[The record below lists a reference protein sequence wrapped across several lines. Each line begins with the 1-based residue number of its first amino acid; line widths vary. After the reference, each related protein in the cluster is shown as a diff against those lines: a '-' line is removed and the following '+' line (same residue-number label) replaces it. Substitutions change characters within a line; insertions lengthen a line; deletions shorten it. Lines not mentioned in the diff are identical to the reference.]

1 MARTADRSGVAAILT
16 PYPSR
21 SMAKKRGK
29 IALSSMPSVL
39 DDFRTGRPVIIVD
52 DEDRENEGD
61 VCVAAEHVTP
71 QTIAFLLNHARGFL
85 CVAIGPELAAKL
97 ELPPMVEE
105 NRSAFGTPFT
115 VTVDARDGI
124 TTGVSAQDRAHTIQ
138 AIIADGA
145 GPEDL
150 VRPGHVMPLLAR
162 PGGTLVRAGHTEAA
176 VDLARLAGLKP
187 ATVICEVM
195 NEDGSMARLPELT
208 AMAEQFG
215 FKLCAIADLIRY
227 RHRSEYLITK
237 SVCVD
242 LPTRYGQFKLHYY
255 RSMVDDKQH
264 VAVCCGDIGTPDDR
278 PAAPID
284 VPVLVRVHDECFTGD
299 TLHSYR
305 CDCGEQLEAALQMIH
320 EEGRGLLLYM
330 RQEGR
335 GIGLENK
342 LHAYAL
348 QDGGLDTVEA
358 NKQLGFPVDKRE
370 YGTGAQILRH
380 LGVRRIRLLTN
391 SPRKFHALGGY
402 GLEIVERVPIQVPPR
417 KENLRYLRT
426 KKEKLGHIL
435 DLPPDDEPDGQDQQ
449 ATAPESQ

>member
-1 MARTADRSGVAAILT
+1 MSQE
-16 PYPSR
+16 
-21 SMAKKRGK
+21 RGK
-29 IALSSMPSVL
+29 PTALSDIPSAL
-39 DDFRTGRPVIIVD
+39 DEFRAGRPVIIVD
-52 DEDRENEGD
+52 EEDRENEGD
-61 VCVAAEHVTP
+61 ICVAAEHVTAD
-71 QTIAFLLNHARGFL
+71 TIVFLLNNARGFL

-124 TTGVSAQDRAHTIQ
+124 TTGVSAQDRARTIQ
-138 AIIADGA
+138 TIIADDA
-145 GPEDL
+145 RPEDL

-195 NEDGSMARLPELT
+195 NEDGTMARLPELR
-208 AMAEQFG
+208 AMAERFG
-215 FKLCAIADLIRY
+215 FKICSIADLIRH
-227 RHRSEYLITK
+227 RHRSEYLVTK

-242 LPTRYGQFKLHYY
+242 LPTRYGPFKLHFY

-264 VAVCCGDIGTPDDR
+264 VAICCGDVGTPDDR
-278 PAAPID
+278 PAPPID
-284 VPVLVRVHDECFTGD
+284 EPVLVRVHDECFTGD
-299 TLHSYR
+299 ILHSYR
-305 CDCGEQLEAALQMIH
+305 CDCGEQLEAALQAIQ
-320 EEGRGLLLYM
+320 EAGRGLLLYM

-342 LHAYAL
+342 LHAYVL
-348 QDGGLDTVEA
+348 QEDGLDTVEA
-358 NKQLGFPVDKRE
+358 NKQLGFPADKRE

-380 LGVRRIRLLTN
+380 LGVRKIRLLTN
-391 SPRKFHALGGY
+391 NPRKFHALGGY

-417 KENLRYLRT
+417 KENLAYLRT
-426 KKEKLGHIL
+426 KKEKMGHIL
-435 DLPPDDEPDGQDQQ
+435 DLPPDDAAEGPDGK
-449 ATAPESQ
+449 TALPESQ